1 MHYHPTSFLT
11 YFSVKTASAILT
23 VLLFHPVLALSDT
36 KQQSAAEQDWIP
48 RQHQSDPTVPWYCD
62 GRYEA
67 PPGFRTPKGGTSETI
82 IVTTDDALHVED
94 HSTTFNGHVQVDGQ
108 GRRINAAHITVDS
121 VSEIATA
128 DGPLSIREP
137 GLLLNGD
144 HASANLFAG
153 TGVMDNTTF
162 LLHQNRMRGTARKII
177 KKSDDT
183 LEITDGTFTRCDPGS
198 NLWAFEGKH
207 IELKRSQGYGV
218 ARNATVRIKGVPIA
232 YFPYIRFPLND
243 ERYSGFLMP
252 SLGHDGE
259 GGTDIS
265 IPYYLNLS
273 PNYDTTYTL
282 RSLWKRGLIHD
293 LETRYLNE
301 LSSNFIDIAY
311 LHGDDKLEES
321 LGNQESQNRWLLYFN
336 HIGLWTPRWRTAISF
351 GALSDVDYLRDI
363 GGDIDASTQE
373 TYRNFRSLGTNIPAL
388 TRIGTLRYQGKGWSA
403 SLLARGYQSLN
414 RNATRQYSAL
424 PQFTLRLNEKL
435 SLFDLTL
442 RGQLSRFDKDNDS
455 LTGPLATIGNRMVI
469 DTKVST
475 AFRNSWGYVRPQA
488 GAIYR
493 KYNLDDVPTG
503 APTSPSLTTPFAS
516 LDTGLIFDRFFSYRG
531 LDLLQTLEPRFYF
544 LYVDEDLQDNLPQFD
559 AAASTPGFSTMFRW
573 NRFSGYDRIG
583 DAQQISVGLTSTL
596 LKANS
601 GAELFKASVGQIV
614 YLSDREVIFQPGRM
628 DDPQSGSSPLF
639 TQARLRIGQFS
650 LSGSYEWEPRDSR
663 SNRGRLSIKY
673 RDASSRRILNFNY
686 SYTNPDVQQPLRF
699 QNAEETDLSFIWP
712 LKGKWS
718 VIGRWNFGWDNNQTI
733 ESLIGVEYNDCC
745 WKTRLAVRRFQEQP
759 RTVSLVVDDP
769 AGGTQVISALQ
780 YRADTGI
787 FFEFQLKGVSTL
799 GKRLDTLLEDSIP
812 GYRRRENQI
821 GL

>member
-1 MHYHPTSFLT
+1 MHYHRTSLLA
-11 YFSVKTASAILT
+11 YFSVKSASAILT

-48 RQHQSDPTVPWYCD
+48 RQYQSDSTVPWYCD

-67 PPGFRTPKGGTSETI
+67 PPSFRTSASKTQDTI
-82 IVTTDDALHVED
+82 IVATDDALHVED
-94 HSTTFNGHVQVDGQ
+94 HSTTFNGRVQVDGQ

-128 DGPLSIREP
+128 HGPVSIREP
-137 GLLLNGD
+137 GLLLKGD
-144 HASANLFAG
+144 RASGNLFAG

-162 LLHQNRMRGTARKII
+162 LLHQNRMRGKARKIV
-177 KKSDDT
+177 KKGDDT

-207 IELKRSQGYGV
+207 IELKRTQGYGV

-252 SLGHDGE
+252 GLGHDSE
-259 GGTDIS
+259 GGTDIDVS
-265 IPYYLNLS
+265 YYLNLA

-293 LETRYLNE
+293 LEARYLNE
-301 LSSNFIDIAY
+301 LSSNFIDMAY
-311 LHGDDKLEES
+311 LRGDDKLEES
-321 LGNQESQNRWLLYFN
+321 LGTQTDRWLLYFN
-336 HIGLWTPRWRTAISF
+336 HVGLWTSRWRSAISF

-388 TRIGTLRYQGKGWSA
+388 TRIGTLRYQGRGWSA

-414 RNATRQYSAL
+414 RNAARQYSAL

-435 SLFDLTL
+435 SLFDFTL
-442 RGQLSRFDKDNDS
+442 RGQLSRFNKDNDG
-455 LTGPLATIGNRMVI
+455 LTGPLAIIGNRVVV

-475 AFRNSWGYVRPQA
+475 SFRNAWGYVRPQA

-493 KYNLDDVPTG
+493 KYSLDDVPIGT
-503 APTSPSLTTPFAS
+503 PTSPSLTTPFAS
-516 LDTGLIFDRFFSYRG
+516 LDTGVVFDRFFSYRG
-531 LDLLQTLEPRFYF
+531 SELLQTLEPRLYF
-544 LYVDEDLQDNLPQFD
+544 LYVNEDAQRDLPQFD

-583 DAQQISVGLTSTL
+583 DAQQISVGLTSAVL
-596 LKANS
+596 NANS
-601 GAELFKASVGQIV
+601 GAELVKASIGQIV
-614 YLSDREVIFQPGRM
+614 YLADREVIFRPGRL
-628 DDPQSGSSPLF
+628 DDPQAGSSPLF
-639 TQARLRIGQFS
+639 TQARFRIGRFS

-663 SNRGRLSIKY
+663 SNRGRLSLKY
-673 RDASSRRILNFNY
+673 RDKTNRRILNFNY
-686 SYTNPDVQQPLRF
+686 SYTNPDVQKPSRF

-718 VIGRWNFGWDNNQTI
+718 VIGRWNFGWDKNQTI
-733 ESLIGVEYNDCC
+733 ESLFGVEYNDCC
-745 WKTRLAVRRFQEQP
+745 WKTRLAFRRFQEKP
-759 RTVSLVVDDP
+759 RTVSLVVNNP

-787 FFEFQLKGVSTL
+787 FFEFQLKGLSTL

>member
-1 MHYHPTSFLT
+1 MHYHRTSLLA
-11 YFSVKTASAILT
+11 YFSVKSASAILT

-48 RQHQSDPTVPWYCD
+48 RQYQSDSTVPWYCD

-67 PPGFRTPKGGTSETI
+67 PPSFRTSASKTQDTI
-82 IVTTDDALHVED
+82 IVATDDALHVED
-94 HSTTFNGHVQVDGQ
+94 HSTTFNGRVQVDGQ

-128 DGPLSIREP
+128 HGPVSIREP
-137 GLLLNGD
+137 GLLLKGD
-144 HASANLFAG
+144 RASGNLFAG

-162 LLHQNRMRGTARKII
+162 LLHQNRMRGKARKIV
-177 KKSDDT
+177 KKGDDT

-207 IELKRSQGYGV
+207 IELKRTQGYGV

-252 SLGHDGE
+252 GLGHDSE
-259 GGTDIS
+259 GGTDIDVS
-265 IPYYLNLS
+265 YYLNLA

-293 LETRYLNE
+293 LEARYLNE
-301 LSSNFIDIAY
+301 LSSNFIDMAY
-311 LHGDDKLEES
+311 LRGDDKLEES
-321 LGNQESQNRWLLYFN
+321 LGTQTDRWLLYFN
-336 HIGLWTPRWRTAISF
+336 HVGLWTSRWRSAISF

-373 TYRNFRSLGTNIPAL
+373 PYRNFRSLGTNIPAL
-388 TRIGTLRYQGKGWSA
+388 TRIGTLRYQGRGWSA

-414 RNATRQYSAL
+414 RNAARQYSAL

-435 SLFDLTL
+435 SLFDFTL
-442 RGQLSRFDKDNDS
+442 RGQLSRFNKDNDG
-455 LTGPLATIGNRMVI
+455 LTGPLAIIGNRVVV

-475 AFRNSWGYVRPQA
+475 SFRNAWGYVRPQA

-493 KYNLDDVPTG
+493 KYSLDDVPIGT
-503 APTSPSLTTPFAS
+503 PTSPSLTTPFAS
-516 LDTGLIFDRFFSYRG
+516 LDTGVVFDRFFSYRG
-531 LDLLQTLEPRFYF
+531 SELLQTLEPRLYF
-544 LYVDEDLQDNLPQFD
+544 LYVNEDAQRDLPQFD

-583 DAQQISVGLTSTL
+583 DAQQISVGLTSAVL
-596 LKANS
+596 NANS
-601 GAELFKASVGQIV
+601 GAELVKASIGQIV
-614 YLSDREVIFQPGRM
+614 YLADREVIFRPGRL
-628 DDPQSGSSPLF
+628 DDPQAGSSPLF
-639 TQARLRIGQFS
+639 TQARFRIGRFS

-663 SNRGRLSIKY
+663 SNRGRLSLKY
-673 RDASSRRILNFNY
+673 RDKTNRRILNFNY
-686 SYTNPDVQQPLRF
+686 SYTNPDVQKPSRF

-718 VIGRWNFGWDNNQTI
+718 VIGRWNFGWDKNQTI
-733 ESLIGVEYNDCC
+733 ESLFGVEYNDCC
-745 WKTRLAVRRFQEQP
+745 WKTRLAFRRFQEKP
-759 RTVSLVVDDP
+759 RTVSLVVNNP

-787 FFEFQLKGVSTL
+787 FFEFQLKGLSTL

>member
-1 MHYHPTSFLT
+1 MHYHRTSLLA
-11 YFSVKTASAILT
+11 YFSVKSASAILT
-23 VLLFHPVLALSDT
+23 VLLFHPVLALSDK
-36 KQQSAAEQDWIP
+36 KQESAAEQDWIP
-48 RQHQSDPTVPWYCD
+48 RQYQSDSTVPWHCD

-67 PPGFRTPKGGTSETI
+67 PPSFRTSASKTQDTI
-82 IVTTDDALHVED
+82 IVATDDALHVED
-94 HSTTFNGHVQVDGQ
+94 HSTTFNGRVQVDGQ

-128 DGPLSIREP
+128 HGPVSIREP
-137 GLLLNGD
+137 GLLLKGD
-144 HASANLFAG
+144 RASGNLFAG

-162 LLHQNRMRGTARKII
+162 LLHQNRMRGKARKIV
-177 KKSDDT
+177 KKGDDT

-207 IELKRSQGYGV
+207 IELKRTQGYGV

-252 SLGHDGE
+252 GLGHDSE
-259 GGTDIS
+259 GGTDIDVS
-265 IPYYLNLS
+265 YYLNLA

-293 LETRYLNE
+293 LEARYLNE
-301 LSSNFIDIAY
+301 LSSNFIDMAY
-311 LHGDDKLEES
+311 LRGDDKLEES
-321 LGNQESQNRWLLYFN
+321 LGTQTDRWLLYFN
-336 HIGLWTPRWRTAISF
+336 HVGLWTSRWRSAISF

-388 TRIGTLRYQGKGWSA
+388 TRIGTLRYQGRGWSA

-414 RNATRQYSAL
+414 RNAARQYSAL

-435 SLFDLTL
+435 SLFDFTL
-442 RGQLSRFDKDNDS
+442 RGQLSRFDKDNDG
-455 LTGPLATIGNRMVI
+455 LTGPLAIIGNRVVV

-475 AFRNSWGYVRPQA
+475 SFRNAWGYVRPQA

-493 KYNLDDVPTG
+493 KYSLDDVPIGT
-503 APTSPSLTTPFAS
+503 PTSPSLTTPFAS
-516 LDTGLIFDRFFSYRG
+516 LDTGVVFDRFFSYRG
-531 LDLLQTLEPRFYF
+531 SELLQTLEPRLYF
-544 LYVDEDLQDNLPQFD
+544 LYVNEDAQRDLPQFD

-583 DAQQISVGLTSTL
+583 DAQQISVGLTSAVL
-596 LKANS
+596 NANS
-601 GAELFKASVGQIV
+601 GAELVKASIGQIV
-614 YLSDREVIFQPGRM
+614 YLADREVIFRPGRL
-628 DDPQSGSSPLF
+628 DDPQAGSSPLF
-639 TQARLRIGQFS
+639 TQARFRIGRFS

-663 SNRGRLSIKY
+663 SNRGRLSLKY
-673 RDASSRRILNFNY
+673 RDATNRRILNFNY
-686 SYTNPDVQQPLRF
+686 SYTNPDVQKPSRS

-733 ESLIGVEYNDCC
+733 ESLLGVEYNDCC
-745 WKTRLAVRRFQEQP
+745 WKTRLAFRRFQEQP
-759 RTVSLVVDDP
+759 RTVRLVVDDP
-769 AGGTQVISALQ
+769 ASGTKVVSALQ

-787 FFEFQLKGVSTL
+787 FFEFQLKGLSTL

-821 GL
+821 DL

>member
-1 MHYHPTSFLT
+1 MHYHRTSLLA
-11 YFSVKTASAILT
+11 YFSVKSASAILT
-23 VLLFHPVLALSDT
+23 VLLFHPVLALSET
-36 KQQSAAEQDWIP
+36 KQESAAEQDWIP
-48 RQHQSDPTVPWYCD
+48 RQYQSDSTLPWHCD

-67 PPGFRTPKGGTSETI
+67 PPSFRTSASKTQDTI
-82 IVTTDDALHVED
+82 IVATDDALHVED
-94 HSTTFNGHVQVDGQ
+94 HSTTFNGRVQVDGQ

-128 DGPLSIREP
+128 HGPVSIREP
-137 GLLLNGD
+137 GLLLKGD
-144 HASANLFAG
+144 RASGNLFAG

-162 LLHQNRMRGTARKII
+162 LLHQNRMRGKARMIV
-177 KKSDDT
+177 KKGDDT

-207 IELKRSQGYGV
+207 IELKRTQGYGV

-252 SLGHDGE
+252 GLGHDSE
-259 GGTDIS
+259 GGTDIDVS
-265 IPYYLNLS
+265 YYLNLA

-293 LETRYLNE
+293 LEARYLNE
-301 LSSNFIDIAY
+301 LSSNFIDMAY
-311 LHGDDKLEES
+311 LRGDDKLEES
-321 LGNQESQNRWLLYFN
+321 LGTQTDRWLLYFN
-336 HIGLWTPRWRTAISF
+336 HVGLWTSRWRSAISF

-388 TRIGTLRYQGKGWSA
+388 TRIGTLRYQGRGWSA

-414 RNATRQYSAL
+414 RNAARQYSAL

-435 SLFDLTL
+435 SLFDFTL
-442 RGQLSRFDKDNDS
+442 RGQLSRFDKDNDG
-455 LTGPLATIGNRMVI
+455 LTGPLAIIGNRVVV

-475 AFRNSWGYVRPQA
+475 SFRNAWGYVRPQA

-493 KYNLDDVPTG
+493 KYSLDDVPIGT
-503 APTSPSLTTPFAS
+503 PTSSSLTTPFAS
-516 LDTGLIFDRFFSYRG
+516 LDTGVVFDRFFSYRG
-531 LDLLQTLEPRFYF
+531 SELLQTLEPRLYF
-544 LYVDEDLQDNLPQFD
+544 LYVNEDAQRDLPQFD

-583 DAQQISVGLTSTL
+583 DAQQISVGLTSAVL
-596 LKANS
+596 NANS
-601 GAELFKASVGQIV
+601 GAELVKASIGQIV
-614 YLSDREVIFQPGRM
+614 YLADREVIFRPGRL
-628 DDPQSGSSPLF
+628 DDPQAGSSPLF
-639 TQARLRIGQFS
+639 TQARFRIGRFS

-663 SNRGRLSIKY
+663 SNRGRLSLKY
-673 RDASSRRILNFNY
+673 RDATNRRILNFNY
-686 SYTNPDVQQPLRF
+686 SYTNPDVQKPSRS

-733 ESLIGVEYNDCC
+733 ESLLGVEYNDCC
-745 WKTRLAVRRFQEQP
+745 WKTRLAFRRFQEQP
-759 RTVSLVVDDP
+759 RTVRLVVDDP

-787 FFEFQLKGVSTL
+787 FFEFQLKGLSTL

>member
-1 MHYHPTSFLT
+1 MHYHRTSLLA
-11 YFSVKTASAILT
+11 YFSVKSASAILT
-23 VLLFHPVLALSDT
+23 VLLFHPILALSDT
-36 KQQSAAEQDWIP
+36 KQESAAEQDWIP
-48 RQHQSDPTVPWYCD
+48 RQYQSDPSVPWYCN

-67 PPGFRTPKGGTSETI
+67 PPSFRTSASKTQDTI
-82 IVTTDDALHVED
+82 IVATDDALHVED
-94 HSTTFNGHVQVDGQ
+94 HSTTFNGRVQVDGQ

-128 DGPLSIREP
+128 HGPVSIREP
-137 GLLLNGD
+137 GLLLKGD
-144 HASANLFAG
+144 RASGNLFAG

-162 LLHQNRMRGTARKII
+162 LLHQNRMRGKARMIV
-177 KKSDDT
+177 KKGDDT

-207 IELKRSQGYGV
+207 IELKRTQGYGV

-252 SLGHDGE
+252 GLGHDSE
-259 GGTDIS
+259 GGTDIDVS
-265 IPYYLNLS
+265 YYLNLA

-293 LETRYLNE
+293 LEARYLNE
-301 LSSNFIDIAY
+301 LSSNFIDMAY
-311 LHGDDKLEES
+311 LRGDDKLEES
-321 LGNQESQNRWLLYFN
+321 LGTQTDRWLLYFN
-336 HIGLWTPRWRTAISF
+336 HIGLWTSRWRSAISF

-388 TRIGTLRYQGKGWSA
+388 TRIGTLRYQGRGWSA

-414 RNATRQYSAL
+414 RNAARQYSAL

-435 SLFDLTL
+435 SLFDFTL
-442 RGQLSRFDKDNDS
+442 RGQLSRFDKDNDG
-455 LTGPLATIGNRMVI
+455 LTGPLAIIGNRVVV

-475 AFRNSWGYVRPQA
+475 SFRNAWGYIRPQA

-493 KYNLDDVPTG
+493 KYSLDDVPIGT
-503 APTSPSLTTPFAS
+503 PTSPSLTTPFAS
-516 LDTGLIFDRFFSYRG
+516 LDTGVVFDRFFSYRG
-531 LDLLQTLEPRFYF
+531 SELLQTLEPRLYF
-544 LYVDEDLQDNLPQFD
+544 LYVNEDAQRDLPQFD
-559 AAASTPGFSTMFRW
+559 AAASTPGFSAMFRW

-583 DAQQISVGLTSTL
+583 DAQQISVGLTSAVL
-596 LKANS
+596 NANS
-601 GAELFKASVGQIV
+601 GAELVKASIGQIV
-614 YLSDREVIFQPGRM
+614 YLADREVIFRPGRL
-628 DDPQSGSSPLF
+628 DDPQAGSSPLF
-639 TQARLRIGQFS
+639 TQARFRIGRFS

-663 SNRGRLSIKY
+663 SNRGRLSLKY
-673 RDASSRRILNFNY
+673 RDTTNRRILNFNY
-686 SYTNPDVQQPLRF
+686 SYTNPDVQKPSRF

-718 VIGRWNFGWDNNQTI
+718 VIGRWNFGWDKNQTI
-733 ESLIGVEYNDCC
+733 ESLVGVEYNDCC
-745 WKTRLAVRRFQEQP
+745 WKTRLAFRRFQEKP
-759 RTVSLVVDDP
+759 RTVSLVVNNP

-787 FFEFQLKGVSTL
+787 FFEFQLKGLSTL

-821 GL
+821 SL

>member
-1 MHYHPTSFLT
+1 MHYHRTSLLA
-11 YFSVKTASAILT
+11 YFSVKSASAILT
-23 VLLFHPVLALSDT
+23 VLLFHPVLALSET
-36 KQQSAAEQDWIP
+36 KQESAAEQDWIP
-48 RQHQSDPTVPWYCD
+48 RQYQSDSTLPWHCD

-67 PPGFRTPKGGTSETI
+67 PPSFRTSASKTQDTI
-82 IVTTDDALHVED
+82 IVATDDALHVED
-94 HSTTFNGHVQVDGQ
+94 HSTTFNGRVQVDGQ

-128 DGPLSIREP
+128 HGPVSIREP
-137 GLLLNGD
+137 GLLLKGD
-144 HASANLFAG
+144 RASGNLFAG

-162 LLHQNRMRGTARKII
+162 LLHQNRMRGKARKIV
-177 KKSDDT
+177 KKGDDT

-207 IELKRSQGYGV
+207 IELKRTQGYGV

-252 SLGHDGE
+252 GLGHDSE
-259 GGTDIS
+259 GGTDIDVS
-265 IPYYLNLS
+265 YYLNLA

-293 LETRYLNE
+293 LEARYLNE
-301 LSSNFIDIAY
+301 LSSNFIDMAY
-311 LHGDDKLEES
+311 LRGDDKLEES
-321 LGNQESQNRWLLYFN
+321 LGTQTDRWLLYFN
-336 HIGLWTPRWRTAISF
+336 HIGLWTSRWRSAISF

-388 TRIGTLRYQGKGWSA
+388 TRIGTLRYQGRGWSA

-414 RNATRQYSAL
+414 RNAARQYSAL

-435 SLFDLTL
+435 SLFDFTL
-442 RGQLSRFDKDNDS
+442 RGQLSRFDKDNDG
-455 LTGPLATIGNRMVI
+455 LTGPLAIIGNRVVV

-475 AFRNSWGYVRPQA
+475 SFRNAWGYVRPQA

-493 KYNLDDVPTG
+493 KYSLDDVPIGT
-503 APTSPSLTTPFAS
+503 PTSSSLTTPFAS
-516 LDTGLIFDRFFSYRG
+516 LDTGVVFDRFFSYRG
-531 LDLLQTLEPRFYF
+531 SELLQTLEPRLYF
-544 LYVDEDLQDNLPQFD
+544 LYVNEDAQRDLPQFD

-583 DAQQISVGLTSTL
+583 DAQQISVGLTSAVL
-596 LKANS
+596 NANS
-601 GAELFKASVGQIV
+601 GAELVKASIGQIV
-614 YLSDREVIFQPGRM
+614 YLADREVIFRPGRL
-628 DDPQSGSSPLF
+628 DDPQAGSSPLF
-639 TQARLRIGQFS
+639 TQARFRIGRFS

-663 SNRGRLSIKY
+663 SNRGRLSLKY
-673 RDASSRRILNFNY
+673 RDATNRRILNFNY
-686 SYTNPDVQQPLRF
+686 SYTNPDVQKPSRS

-733 ESLIGVEYNDCC
+733 ESLLGVEYNDCC
-745 WKTRLAVRRFQEQP
+745 WKTRLAFRRFQEQP
-759 RTVSLVVDDP
+759 RTVRLVVDDP
-769 AGGTQVISALQ
+769 ASGTKVVSALQ

-787 FFEFQLKGVSTL
+787 FFEFQLKGLSTL

-821 GL
+821 DL